1 MEKILSSSCCI
12 FKKWV
17 FFLQKPN
24 VWDGSAKIHFFEI
37 SSHQAWGIY
46 KSQQFIQL
54 LLCMKH
60 RELLIIALSNAVT
73 LMASENTW
81 NTGNLIS
88 IHAVEA
94 G

>member
-1 MEKILSSSCCI
+1 M
-12 FKKWV
+12 
-17 FFLQKPN
+17 
-24 VWDGSAKIHFFEI
+24 WDGSAKIHFFEI

-73 LMASENTW
+73 LMASETDAQEYLKYWKFNFNSCSGGW
-81 NTGNLIS
+81 
-88 IHAVEA
+88 VK
-94 G
+94 